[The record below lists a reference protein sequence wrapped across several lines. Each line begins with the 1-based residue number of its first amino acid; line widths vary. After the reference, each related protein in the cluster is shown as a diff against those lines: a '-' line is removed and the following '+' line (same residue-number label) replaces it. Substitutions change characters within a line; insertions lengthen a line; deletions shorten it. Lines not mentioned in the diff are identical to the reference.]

1 MLAQAQVFGAELTV
15 GVIDGVV
22 GDPLRLELPEGVPYT
37 FLRKYLRRPKRARLG
52 DRGFAARVQQAALV
66 VATSLGVD
74 WAARV
79 DFIRERASGR
89 LCFLE
94 CDAAPLVGPAS
105 AFAASLAAAG
115 MARGEQLARLL
126 GEA

>member
-1 MLAQAQVFGAELTV
+1 
-15 GVIDGVV
+15 
-22 GDPLRLELPEGVPYT
+22 
-37 FLRKYLRRPKRARLG
+37 LRKYLRRPKRGPLA

-66 VATSLGVD
+66 AATSLGVD

-79 DFIRERASGR
+79 DFLHERASGR
-89 LCFLE
+89 LRFLE

-126 GEA
+126 GED